1 MNKIIDRASE
11 YLVAQRVIHPK
22 DTAIYRY
29 GMEMMFLTI
38 AEVASILLIAAFVG
52 NFFETFLYFLA
63 FIPLRLFA
71 GGYHATTRLR
81 CYLLSLAVY
90 GVFSFCLV
98 LVPVR
103 WLGKMSLGAAL
114 LSFIS
119 IYIWA
124 PVIHKNKSVSA
135 QDISSYRKISRF
147 IALSETAI
155 IILGCLFYQS
165 IGIFAFA
172 LGFLSEAYA
181 ILVTKR

>member
-1 MNKIIDRASE
+1 MNKMITRASE
-11 YLVAQRVIHPK
+11 YLVAQRAIDPK

-29 GMEMMFLTI
+29 GMEMMVLTI
-38 AEVASILLIAAFVG
+38 AEVASILLIAVFVG

-98 LVPVR
+98 IVPVQ
-103 WLGKMSLGAAL
+103 WLVELSLGAAL
-114 LSFIS
+114 LSFIT
-119 IYIWA
+119 IYICA
-124 PVIHKNKSVSA
+124 PVIHDHKSVSS
-135 QDISSYRKISRF
+135 QDIENCKRISRF
-147 IALSETAI
+147 IALIETAI
-155 IILGCLFYQS
+155 IILGCLIYPS

-172 LGFLSEAYA
+172 LGFLGEVGP
-181 ILVTKR
+181 ILVAKR

>member
-11 YLVAQRVIHPK
+11 YLVAQRAIDPK

-90 GVFSFCLV
+90 GVFSLCLV
-98 LVPVR
+98 LVPVQ

-114 LSFIS
+114 LSFAT

-135 QDISSYRKISRF
+135 QDIVKCKNISRF
-147 IALSETAI
+147 IAVVETAI
-155 IILGCLFYQS
+155 IILGCLFYS
-165 IGIFAFA
+165 SVEIFAFA
-172 LGFLSEAYA
+172 LGFLGEAYA